1 MSIRVLIADDHTI
14 LRQGL
19 KSLLKNEP
27 DIEVIAEAAN
37 GLEAILLARELSPDV
52 IVMDMTMP
60 EVNGIEASRQIL
72 EDNPAIRIIILSMVL
87 DQACVAE
94 ALKTGA
100 MGYVLKDCAS
110 DELVTA
116 IRTANGGFPYLCREI
131 TALVIKDYT
140 QGDDE
145 RSSVN
150 QSPLSKRELEVL
162 RLVADGKNSKEIAFQ
177 FGVSVKT
184 VEVQRLNIMKKLN
197 LYSVAE
203 LTKYAVREGLSSIE

>member
-14 LRQGL
+14 MRQGL
-19 KSLLKNEP
+19 KALLKNET

-37 GLEAILLARELSPDV
+37 GLEAIQLARELVPDV

-60 EVNGIEASRQIL
+60 EANGIEASRQIL
-72 EDNPAIRIIILSMVL
+72 EENPAIRIIILSMVL

-94 ALKTGA
+94 ALKAGA
-100 MGYVLKDCAS
+100 TGYVLKDCAS

-116 IRTANGGFPYLCREI
+116 IRTAKAGFPYLCREI
-131 TALVIKDYT
+131 TALVIKGYT
-140 QGDDE
+140 QGADE
-145 RSSVN
+145 RPSDQ
-150 QSPLSKRELEVL
+150 QSPLSKREQEVL
-162 RLVADGKNSKEIAFQ
+162 RLIADGKNPKEIAFQ

-184 VEVQRLNIMKKLN
+184 VEAQRMNIMKKLD